1 MSTEYKEKYQCPECE
16 SEIIRYKFKVK
27 NNDKNSAYANV
38 TEEIQCATCFMDI
51 PANVFVINKGS
62 NIEENKTINFTFEIP
77 NVLKDK
83 RSLLFFNLIK
93 AHIEDKNKIKGNMLN
108 TILGI
113 IINDN
118 CIGRL
123 IPTSYFLK

>member
-1 MSTEYKEKYQCPECE
+1 MP
-16 SEIIRYKFKVK
+16 II
-27 NNDKNSAYANV
+27 NA
-38 TEEIQCATCFMDI
+38 
-51 PANVFVINKGS
+51 
-62 NIEENKTINFTFEIP
+62 IEENKKINFPFEIP

-93 AHIEDKNKIKGNMLN
+93 THIEDKNKMKGNMLII
-108 TILGI
+108 ILGI

-118 CIGRL
+118 CIGSP